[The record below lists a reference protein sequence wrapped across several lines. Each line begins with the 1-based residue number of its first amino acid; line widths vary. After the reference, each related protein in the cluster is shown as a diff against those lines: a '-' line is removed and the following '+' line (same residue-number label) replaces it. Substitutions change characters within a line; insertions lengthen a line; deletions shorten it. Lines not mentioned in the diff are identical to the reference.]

1 MRYKF
6 FVQWGSNIDNLKKK
20 KKDISAR
27 LKIDGISLDSVF
39 RIKLLK
45 KGQFIIIFI
54 KQFMNDNLMN

>member
-6 FVQWGSNIDNLKKK
+6 FVQWGSNIDNLKEK